1 MQSCRQ
7 CVLLMLLLCLSGSV
21 RAAPAAS
28 PRLLVFAAS
37 SLTNVLDE
45 VGSAYMLESGQQVTF
60 SYGAS
65 STLARQLEAGA
76 KADVFFSADTD
87 WMDYVQSRGL
97 IQAASRN
104 NLLGNQLVLVA
115 PADSD
120 IQLRIKPGFALAAA
134 LGRSR
139 LATGDPDSVPV
150 GKYARSALI
159 YLGVWNEVAN
169 KLVRADNVR
178 TALAFVAKGEAPLGI
193 VYATD
198 ALIDKQVRIVDTFP
212 DNTHVPVVYPVA
224 LVSQA
229 NEDAAKFVK
238 YLRSATAQAVFRK
251 YGFTALP

>member
-1 MQSCRQ
+1 
-7 CVLLMLLLCLSGSV
+7 MLLLCLSGSV